1 MYCQERDCIFRRKLD
16 KDPYRHSRT
25 LCLGL
30 LFTLFI
36 SFVSCHF
43 GDNAGSR
50 IALTP
55 EQMRL
60 EKINTIDSTTLRTV
74 FNPDSTDGW
83 EQLSTLS
90 ADAWMLIDDSTGYVI
105 SQKYANE
112 PRFMA
117 SLTKMMTCLLAI
129 ENGRMADT
137 VRITED
143 VFICKDSRVRLGEGY
158 LVGDLIYEMMLQ
170 SDNDAAYAL
179 AKHISGDTLTF
190 CDMMNEKAAYLG
202 MNSTHFAN
210 PNGMP
215 APDNYSTASDLV
227 RLARYAM
234 RDSVFAE
241 IVGTT
246 DKKVPLIDG
255 RHMDCHNTNALLT
268 SYEGCFGIKTGFTR
282 QAGNCLASAAT
293 RDGTTLYLVLLN
305 SRSMRS
311 RFTESAILLDYGFR
325 VMKAY
330 RGMN

>member
-1 MYCQERDCIFRRKLD
+1 MRPSIARILSLGPLLVLLAAVASCNLGD
-16 KDPYRHSRT
+16 KVGIR
-25 LCLGL
+25 
-30 LFTLFI
+30 
-36 SFVSCHF
+36 V
-43 GDNAGSR
+43 
-50 IALTP
+50 ALTP
-55 EQMRL
+55 EQIRL

-74 FNPDSTDGW
+74 LNPDSTEGW
-83 EQLSTLS
+83 EQISNLS

-117 SLTKMMTCLLAI
+117 SLTKMMTCLLSL
-129 ENGRMADT
+129 ENGNLTDT
-137 VRITED
+137 VQITDD
-143 VFICKDSRVRLGEGY
+143 VFICRDSRVRLGEAY
-158 LVGDLIYEMMLQ
+158 LLGDLLYEMMLQ
-170 SDNDAAYAL
+170 SDNDAAYAV
-179 AKHISGDTLTF
+179 AKHIAGDTLTF

-202 MNSTHFAN
+202 MSCTHFAN

-215 APDNYSTASDLV
+215 APDNYSSANDLV

-234 RDSVFAE
+234 RDSIFAE

-255 RHMDCHNTNALLT
+255 RHMDCRNTNVLLS
-268 SYEGCFGIKTGFTR
+268 SYEGCFGVKTGYTR

-293 RDGTTLYLVLLN
+293 RDGTTLYLVILH

-325 VMKAY
+325 VMRDYYDITRK
-330 RGMN
+330 N

>member
-1 MYCQERDCIFRRKLD
+1 M
-16 KDPYRHSRT
+16 KDHHRHTPLRILS
-25 LCLGL
+25 LGL
-30 LFTLFI
+30 GLILLA
-36 SFVSCHF
+36 VASCGL
-43 GDNAGSR
+43 GDKSGSR
-50 IALTP
+50 MALTP
-55 EQMRL
+55 EQIRL
-60 EKINTIDSTTLRTV
+60 EKINTIDSTTLRTI
-74 FNPDSTDGW
+74 FNPDSTEGW

-117 SLTKMMTCLLAI
+117 SLTKMMTGLLAL
-129 ENGRMADT
+129 ENGNMADT
-137 VRITED
+137 VLITDD

-158 LVGDLIYEMMLQ
+158 LLGDLIYEMMLQ

-179 AKHISGDTLTF
+179 AKHLAGDTLRF
-190 CDMMNEKAAYLG
+190 YDLMNEKAAYLG
-202 MNSTHFAN
+202 MTSTHFAN

-215 APDNYSTASDLV
+215 APDNYSTANDLI

-234 RDSVFAE
+234 RDSAFAE
-241 IVGTT
+241 IVGTK
-246 DKKVPLIDG
+246 DKEVPLIDG
-255 RHMDCHNTNALLT
+255 RHMSCRNTNVLLH
-268 SYEGCFGIKTGFTR
+268 SYEGCIGIKTGFTR

-325 VMKAY
+325 VMQAY
-330 RGMN
+330 RERQ

>member
-1 MYCQERDCIFRRKLD
+1 MDWKDIRKG
-16 KDPYRHSRT
+16 KG
-25 LCLGL
+25 LGL
-30 LFTLFI
+30 LIMLLMVVVACQMSDKT
-36 SFVSCHF
+36 
-43 GDNAGSR
+43 GSR
-50 IALTP
+50 VALTP
-55 EQMRL
+55 EQLRL
-60 EKINTIDSTTLRTV
+60 EKINTIDSFSLRTV
-74 FNPDSTDGW
+74 LNPDSMDGW

-90 ADAWMLIDDSTGYVI
+90 ADAWMLIDDSTGYII

-117 SLTKMMTCLLAI
+117 SLTKMMTCLLAL
-129 ENGRMADT
+129 ENGNMTDT
-137 VRITED
+137 VHITND

-158 LVGDLIYEMMLQ
+158 LLGDLLYEMMLQ
-170 SDNDAAYAL
+170 SDNDAAYAI
-179 AKHISGDTLTF
+179 AKHISGDTLSF

-202 MNSTHFAN
+202 MTNTHFVN

-215 APDNYSTASDLV
+215 APDNFSTANDLI

-234 RDSVFAE
+234 RDSMFAE

-246 DKKVPLIDG
+246 EKSVPLIDG
-255 RHMDCHNTNALLT
+255 RHMDCRNTNALLF

-293 RDGTTLYLVLLN
+293 RDGTTLYLVLLH

-325 VMKAY
+325 VMQTYHDLTNYNK
-330 RGMN
+330 